1 MSIENSVN
9 PYGEGG
15 ASEKI
20 VSIVKSVALDNL
32 LKKRFY
38 DIEMS

>member
-1 MSIENSVN
+1 LASVQN

-20 VSIVKSVALDNL
+20 VRVLEEMGLDAI
-32 LKKRFY
+32 LKKKFY
-38 DIEMS
+38 DS